1 MISIQLIIK
10 IHQIIADTTTKTV
23 GTVIVSNAG
32 GPAAIV
38 ADIAERYNLKFA
50 ELTGETVN
58 ELKRVL
64 PKTASSIIN
73 PVDIIGDADH
83 IIYEKALRA
92 ILKDPNVNSCIVIS
106 TPQMMLNIKSLVNI
120 IIKINEEFREK
131 TLLPCIM
138 TVPEIGKNNNN
149 NDNNNGDILRR
160 LDENKIPNMSFQ
172 NLQPEAC
179 I

>member
-1 MISIQLIIK
+1 MVFNYSI
-10 IHQIIADTTTKTV
+10 
-23 GTVIVSNAG
+23 
-32 GPAAIV
+32 
-38 ADIAERYNLKFA
+38 
-50 ELTGETVN
+50 
-58 ELKRVL
+58 
-64 PKTASSIIN
+64 
-73 PVDIIGDADH
+73 
-83 IIYEKALRA
+83 
-92 ILKDPNVNSCIVIS
+92 
-106 TPQMMLNIKSLVNI
+106 I

-131 TLLPCIM
+131 TLLTCIM